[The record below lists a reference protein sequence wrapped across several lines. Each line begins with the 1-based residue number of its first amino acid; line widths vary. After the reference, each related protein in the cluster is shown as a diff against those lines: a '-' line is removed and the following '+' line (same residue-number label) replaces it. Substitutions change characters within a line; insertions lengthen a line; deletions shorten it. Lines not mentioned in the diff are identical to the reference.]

1 MSVIYSAH
9 CTDCGSELEILKISL
24 DSGDDLCITVI
35 PCEKCIKVAV
45 EEARQEFK
53 ESQAT
58 DA

>member
-9 CTDCGSELEILKISL
+9 CADCGSELEVSRVKL
-24 DSGDDLCITVI
+24 DSGDDLCIEII
-35 PCEKCIKVAV
+35 PCEKCIEVAV